1 MWELTI
7 AYFLLLSMILSERTA
22 KQHSL
27 PRWLNSK
34 NSSPSIVDDGDVL
47 VKADYLP

>member
-22 KQHSL
+22 EQHSL
-27 PRWLNSK
+27 PRWFDSK
-34 NSSPSIVDDGDVL
+34 ISSPSIVDDGDVL
-47 VKADYLP
+47 AKADYLP